1 MPIKLG
7 FKKNPLI
14 DKLFT
19 RCFILKKILILL
31 VCYISLFG
39 KVYYAKVEPY
49 ELDVISSNVSG
60 EVLYTDEN
68 MIGKIL
74 GSKPFLKIDSYVDKN
89 ELKTIKEKIKLIE
102 ETLKLNEQMVA
113 NYEALIKRKDENY
126 KRISSLKIK
135 SIVEKDR
142 EFYDLVNSENQFLN
156 VEKEIQNLKLKI
168 LDLKLRKTYLLRSV
182 KDKTLSAKGFVL
194 YAILVKAG
202 QVVGMATPLAK
213 IADVSKAIL
222 TIYLDD
228 IDVKG
233 AKNKVVYID
242 GKKTPY
248 KISRLLNIADVKN
261 ISKYKAQIIIKPPKL
276 FSKLVKIELKDE

>member
-1 MPIKLG
+1 MKSIAV
-7 FKKNPLI
+7 
-14 DKLFT
+14 
-19 RCFILKKILILL
+19 LILMSTL
-31 VCYISLFG
+31 LFS
-39 KVYYAKVEPY
+39 KVYYSKVMPY
-49 ELDVISSNVSG
+49 EIRDISSNVTG
-60 EVLYTDEN
+60 IVVYTDEES
-68 MIGKIL
+68 IGKKLTKRPYIL
-74 GSKPFLKIDSYVDKN
+74 IDAELDKE
-89 ELKTIKEKIKLIE
+89 ELKSIDKKLLSLEKIIVTNE
-102 ETLKLNEQMVA
+102 EILKNTKES
-113 NYEALIKRKDENY
+113 LIKKRKNY

-168 LDLKLRKTYLLRSV
+168 LDLKLRKTHLLRSV

-213 IADVSKAIL
+213 IADVSKAVL

-228 IDVKG
+228 VDVKG